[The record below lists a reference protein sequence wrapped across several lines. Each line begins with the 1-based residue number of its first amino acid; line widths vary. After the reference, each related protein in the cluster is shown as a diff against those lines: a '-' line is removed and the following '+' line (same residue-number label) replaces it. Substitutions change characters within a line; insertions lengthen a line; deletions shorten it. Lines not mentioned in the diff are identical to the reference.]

1 MKKLFLYVFLILMFC
16 NVGFAECIE
25 GDCINGYGTYTYAN
39 GDKYVG
45 EFKEGAM
52 HGQGTFITTDGS
64 TYAGEFKD
72 GKLVELKEQ
81 PKKTLMKMKMKEMRM
96 EIAPIG
102 FDFICYNECKERN
115 DESFCRQKCALQ

>member
-1 MKKLFLYVFLILMFC
+1 MKKAILILVIGLFWC
-16 NVGFAECIE
+16 SVGFAECIE
-25 GDCINGYGTYTYAN
+25 GNCVDGQGTYIYAS
-39 GDKYVG
+39 GDKYNG
-45 EFKEGAM
+45 EFKESKM

-96 EIAPIG
+96 EIAPTS
-102 FDFICYNECKERN
+102 FDFICYNECKGRN